1 MNNDSNFDY
10 SKYDYASV
18 HILNYIISS
27 DIKKPHILDV
37 GCWVG
42 ALGTQIKNHKVCEID
57 GIDINKQVLE
67 KAQANGYRNL
77 YCIDLNSPD
86 FSSIN
91 QKYDFIVFGDV
102 LEHTIN
108 PDKVIELLKPKLAE
122 NGFMAISLPNVGFL
136 WYRLLHLFGYWDYK
150 ETGVMDKTHLRFFT
164 LDSMQKFLH
173 NNQLRIIRTDPYIG
187 IKNRHFIIRNT
198 LKFLAKI
205 WPSLFALQAV
215 FLTAPKN

>member
-1 MNNDSNFDY
+1 MSNDSNFDY

-18 HILNYIISS
+18 HILNYIVNA
-27 DIKKPHILDV
+27 DIKNPRILDV

-42 ALGTQIKNHKVCEID
+42 ALGEQIKSHKVCEID
-57 GIDINKQVLE
+57 GIDINKQALA
-67 KAQANGYRNL
+67 KTQCYRNL
-77 YCIDLNSPD
+77 YCIDLNNPD
-86 FSSIN
+86 FSSLN

-108 PDKVIELLKPKLAE
+108 PDIVINMLKSKLAE
-122 NGFMAISLPNVGFL
+122 NGFMAISLPNIGFL

-164 LDSMQKFLH
+164 LNSMQKFLQT
-173 NNQLRIIRTDPYIG
+173 NQLRIIRIDPYIG

-198 LKFLAKI
+198 LRFLAEI
-205 WPSLFALQAV
+205 WPGLFALQVV
-215 FLTAPKN
+215 FLVDIHK